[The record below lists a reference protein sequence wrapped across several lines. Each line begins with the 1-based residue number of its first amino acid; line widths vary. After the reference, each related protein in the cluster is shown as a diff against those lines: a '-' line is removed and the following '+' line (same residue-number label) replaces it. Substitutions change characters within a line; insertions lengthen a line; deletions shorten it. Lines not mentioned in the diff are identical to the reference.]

1 MRLSLKDLISCIGY
15 QHQESYLQDLR
26 WVESVVQAG
35 KGELDDENCGELS
48 KDELAAYFTGEWLKR
63 EQVMEENAGKI
74 AALKVSK
81 RDLPKYLDL
90 FPFLEGGSKTVFKL
104 K

>member
-1 MRLSLKDLISCIGY
+1 MRLSLKDLISCVGY

-35 KGELDDENCGELS
+35 KGELNDENCGEMS
-48 KDELAAYFTGEWLKR
+48 KEDLTTYFTEEWLKR
-63 EQVMEENAGKI
+63 EYVMEENVGQI
-74 AALKVSK
+74 AAIKVSK

-90 FPFLEGGSKTVFKL
+90 FPFLEGASKTVFKL